1 MSRTLLPAS
10 LRLYALAAALV
21 EPLAPRFLAG
31 RARRGKEDPLRLA
44 ERLGNGSAERP
55 AGALVWLHAVSVGES
70 VSLLPLVERLRA
82 ERPDLGLLV
91 TSGTRASA
99 ELLARRLPPGAI
111 HQYAPIDTPRAVA
124 RFLAHWRPE
133 LGIFV
138 ESELWPNLILASRR
152 GGTRLALIS
161 ARITERSA
169 RAWRRRPAA
178 ARAVLRAFDLIL
190 AQDGAAQARLAGLGA
205 EVAGRLNLKRLGAP
219 LGADAVELAR
229 LRAAAGGRAVVLA
242 LSTHAPEEALV
253 AAAVRPLTPQP
264 LLVIA
269 PRHPARAGEIAGAL
283 AGRRLARRTQGDA
296 LAAATE
302 VYLADTLGEVG
313 LFLRLADV
321 AVVGGGF
328 GRGVGGHNPLEPA
341 RLGVPVVAGP
351 DIANHAET
359 YAEMLDAG
367 AAVIAHDEAG
377 LTAVLAALLEDEP
390 RRRRIGAAALAFA
403 ERQAGELDVALA
415 AIRPLLP

>member
-1 MSRTLLPAS
+1 MSRTRLPAS

-302 VYLADTLGEVG
+302 VYLADTL
-313 LFLRLADV
+313 
-321 AVVGGGF
+321 
-328 GRGVGGHNPLEPA
+328 
-341 RLGVPVVAGP
+341 
-351 DIANHAET
+351 
-359 YAEMLDAG
+359 
-367 AAVIAHDEAG
+367 
-377 LTAVLAALLEDEP
+377 
-390 RRRRIGAAALAFA
+390 
-403 ERQAGELDVALA
+403 
-415 AIRPLLP
+415 

>member
-1 MSRTLLPAS
+1 MSRTRLPAS